1 MDPRLPAA
9 DPLTD
14 DAAEFVRFCY
24 RRRPVGWP
32 DLYDEMC
39 AVSNRGQFRGWGPD
53 ELARN
58 GIGFGLFELP
68 ALASLVHRVVAEEQ
82 ETRRATPDRGRRRS
96 RGSTVEAA
104 GGEVDDPGLRIAVVV
119 S

>member
-24 RRRPVGWP
+24 RRRSVGWP

-39 AVSNRGQFRGWGPD
+39 AVSSRGAFRGWGPD

-68 ALASLVHRVVAEEQ
+68 ALASLVRRVVAEEQ
-82 ETRRATPDRGRRRS
+82 ETRRTTLDRGRRRG
-96 RGSTVEAA
+96 RGPAVE
-104 GGEVDDPGLRIAVVV
+104 EVVRDVDGPDLRVVV
-119 S
+119 VAG